1 MEVPQSLVG
10 SADEEGD
17 GDEERDQRALEEEI
31 ESPFLEPI
39 QLALTVC
46 AALDPRLALVLQV
59 IGQA

>member
-1 MEVPQSLVG
+1 LVG